1 MKRFTTA
8 LVLVALVCLAGSAS
22 ADISPHMSYQ
32 GVLKDDA
39 GDVVSD
45 GTYAITFRLYET
57 DSGGTALWTEPQSVS
72 VEGGIM
78 NVLLG
83 SVTSLTALSW
93 EDPYWLGISVEGE
106 AELAPRSELTTVAYA
121 AHAGFADTAG
131 EDADWVISGD
141 DMYSGVSGGV
151 GIGDTTPE
159 WHFDIHKET
168 DGANYM
174 QITNSMTG
182 DATYSGLIMGVGG
195 DDGWIAHGAPGVLHL
210 GRGATSTSVNVYH
223 DGDVSIGGL
232 TDPDDKLEVDGTV
245 EMTGFKMPTGASSG
259 RVLTSDATGGG
270 TWQMPLAPVAK
281 SAAGNVVLDAN
292 GEAQV
297 ELPASLGGAGLRY
310 QLTCIGGFAPVY
322 IAEQARGGVFT
333 IAGGEP
339 GMEVSW
345 QVTGQ

>member
-1 MKRFTTA
+1 MKRLTTA
-8 LVLVALVCLAGSAS
+8 LVLVALVCLAGAAS

-39 GDVVSD
+39 GNVVSD
-45 GTYAITFRLYET
+45 GTYVITFRMYET
-57 DSGGTALWTEPQSVS
+57 DSGGAMLWEETQSVS

-83 SVTSLTALSW
+83 NLVPLIDLSW
-93 EDPYWLGISVEGE
+93 ENPYWLGISIEGE
-106 AELAPRSELTTVAYA
+106 AELAPRTELTTVAYA

-159 WHFDIHKET
+159 WLFDIHKET
-168 DGANYM
+168 TGNNYM
-174 QITNSMTG
+174 QITNTSTG
-182 DATYSGLIMGVGG
+182 DALYSGLLVGVGG
-195 DDGWIAHGAPGVLHL
+195 DVGWIAHSAPGALRL
-210 GRGATSTSVNVYH
+210 GRGSAVNSINIEPTGDVKIGLGTPEARLDV
-223 DGDVSIGGL
+223 DGDV
-232 TDPDDKLEVDGTV
+232 K
-245 EMTGFKMPTGASSG
+245 MTGFEMPTGASSG
-259 RVLTSDATGGG
+259 RVLTSDATGVG

-281 SAAGNVVLDAN
+281 SVAGNVVLNAD

-297 ELPASLGGAGLRY
+297 ELPMSLSGAELRY

-322 IAEQARGGVFT
+322 VAEKARGGVFT

-345 QVTGQ
+345 QVTGR